1 MNNYCTNCGNKLK
14 ENDLM
19 CNKCKEAVV
28 DLKKDYL
35 MRKGS
40 SISLSFIL
48 IIFVFVIYALFLAF
62 KYFN

>member
-14 ENDLM
+14 ENDIM
-19 CNKCKEAVV
+19 CDKCKEAVV

-35 MRKGS
+35 MSKKT
-40 SISLSFIL
+40 SISLSIII
-48 IIFVFVIYALFLAF
+48 IIFVFVIYALFLSF